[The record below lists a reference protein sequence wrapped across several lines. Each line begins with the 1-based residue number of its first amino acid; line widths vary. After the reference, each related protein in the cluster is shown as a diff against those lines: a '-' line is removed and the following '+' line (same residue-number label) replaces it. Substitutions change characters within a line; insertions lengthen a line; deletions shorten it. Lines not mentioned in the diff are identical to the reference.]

1 MTTHFPVRMLAE
13 AARNPGGWV
22 YEIDGKF
29 DPDGY
34 VPMNAI
40 IRAWKISPAGTPT
53 GEMWNNPEY
62 IRRFPGRNTVY
73 RENSQR

>member
-1 MTTHFPVRMLAE
+1 MLAE

-29 DPDGY
+29 DPNGR
-34 VPMNAI
+34 VPVSGI

-53 GEMWNNPEY
+53 GEVWENPEY
-62 IRRFPGRNTVY
+62 AQGDA
-73 RENSQR
+73 